1 MTPSRAQ
8 TYQAQYR
15 KGGRT
20 RRVPIARHDKTTEDE
35 ARKLA
40 KEGMGQVTKGDPHSA
55 EDRIGKAWGKYRLT

>member
-1 MTPSRAQ
+1 M
-8 TYQAQYR
+8 
-15 KGGRT
+15 
-20 RRVPIARHDKTTEDE
+20 PIARHDKTTEDE